1 MTKILEKDSDKTK
14 LKSGVLDI
22 PEERS
27 ASEKHFENESFKFKL
42 KDAVDK
48 LQSAAHSLNQDHD
61 KINVKYDLSKAK
73 LKMSEERVNDVN
85 NNNNENENN
94 LDLQNKM
101 ESSSSTLKSSTDR
114 RLIDKYLKHEGR
126 DDDDDISV
134 GKKLKQSTPQ
144 SESGK
149 PGGTK
154 FRTRTGV
161 QDVFEKA
168 LGDKMKGGRSVEK
181 ISNSKDKLE
190 DLKLADLLNGSK
202 VNGDDDGDDDGDD
215 NRSENSLKIRIKSA
229 LQDLDTKAGKKEGAK
244 HDSLKSLDPGIKESS
259 SQSDSAN
266 KNVLRDLTKETGEGK
281 KVERQKEDADET
293 IEKDNKMINND
304 KPLSLKDL
312 IKSDALNKK
321 TPDDEKNSFADK
333 AAKVLKELSK
343 EKRLGSLITDAHMP
357 LSKSKI
363 EGVHESSNEAKIK
376 EKLHAAHSEERG
388 KQKDLDKDMLK
399 KDTGKGKRQEHE
411 KEIDRKVGSDRDSSE
426 KKATRNDKQEA
437 RDKDRVGDTNADT
450 GNTKN
455 DKQRETGNRSDK
467 REGNERE
474 LDREKQGETGG
485 ANDEEDA
492 KIERKIKTKKGLK
505 EDEDGTRRKDGE
517 RIKTEK
523 GRQEGTVREK
533 ERLKEEGENNV
544 AEKERKTKGGKHE
557 EKSLI
562 GDDHK
567 PLNKS
572 KIDGVHESS
581 NDAAKMKEK
590 LNNAQAGGLKK
601 DSEERE
607 KETITDEIGKSE
619 TEKERKADG
628 GKQEETGKKETAIE
642 KETATGLKKVEDKE
656 EGSSKVTPQNEDKIM
671 EDLRKEILK
680 LSSDEDGKKA
690 SKERSSATGVK
701 KDQLLKKLAEL
712 RSMIKHRVGGGGH
725 VKQDEKKQGE
735 EKERK
740 IDRNSVTESVEKETD
755 SKKTKKTKEGE
766 AFRAILIGGSPDKTN
781 SDKRSVVSKS
791 STV

>member
-85 NNNNENENN
+85 NNNNENENENN

-376 EKLHAAHSEERG
+376 EKLHAAQTGGLKKDYEERG
-388 KQKDLDKDMLK
+388 KQKDLDNEMLK
-399 KDTGKGKRQEHE
+399 NLEKRDQDTGKGKRQEHE

-426 KKATRNDKQEA
+426 KKATKNDKQEA

-450 GNTKN
+450 GN
-455 DKQRETGNRSDK
+455 RSDK
-467 REGNERE
+467 RERNERE

-492 KIERKIKTKKGLK
+492 KIERKIKTK
-505 EDEDGTRRKDGE
+505 DR
-517 RIKTEK
+517 
-523 GRQEGTVREK
+523 
-533 ERLKEEGENNV
+533 
-544 AEKERKTKGGKHE
+544 ERKTRRYSQRKRKT
-557 EKSLI
+557 
-562 GDDHK
+562 
-567 PLNKS
+567 
-572 KIDGVHESS
+572 
-581 NDAAKMKEK
+581 
-590 LNNAQAGGLKK
+590 
-601 DSEERE
+601 ERRR
-607 KETITDEIGKSE
+607 
-619 TEKERKADG
+619 RK
-628 GKQEETGKKETAIE
+628 
-642 KETATGLKKVEDKE
+642 
-656 EGSSKVTPQNEDKIM
+656 
-671 EDLRKEILK
+671 
-680 LSSDEDGKKA
+680 
-690 SKERSSATGVK
+690 
-701 KDQLLKKLAEL
+701 
-712 RSMIKHRVGGGGH
+712 
-725 VKQDEKKQGE
+725 
-735 EKERK
+735 
-740 IDRNSVTESVEKETD
+740 
-755 SKKTKKTKEGE
+755 
-766 AFRAILIGGSPDKTN
+766 
-781 SDKRSVVSKS
+781 
-791 STV
+791 